1 MDTNLK
7 GKVALVTGG
16 SRGLGAT
23 TARALADEG
32 ADVAIS
38 YVASDDKA
46 QAVVRELEAKG
57 VRAAAFKSDQ
67 GKPGEASELI
77 GAVVKHFGSIDILVN
92 NAAVAI
98 MGKIDDPASNLDAFA
113 RQHQINAIG
122 VIDTIRAVAPV
133 INNGGRIIT
142 IGSGVALRASR
153 VGTADYAASKAAV
166 MAYSRGAARDL
177 GSRNITVNIIHSGV
191 MDTDMNAAW
200 RDALAAAVVNNLAIG
215 RFGLTEEIAAGV
227 VFLASPAASYITGAI
242 LPIDGGHSA

>member
-1 MDTNLK
+1 MDTSLK

-38 YVASDDKA
+38 YVSSTDKA
-46 QAVVRELEAKG
+46 KAVVRELEAKG

-67 GKPGEASELI
+67 GQPGEANKLI
-77 GAVVKHFGSIDILVN
+77 NAVVKHFGTIDILVN
-92 NAAVAI
+92 NAAIAI
-98 MGKIDDPASNLDAFA
+98 MGKIDDPANDLEALAD
-113 RQHQINAIG
+113 QYKINATG

-133 INNGGRIIT
+133 MKDGGRIIT

-153 VGTADYAASKAAV
+153 IGTADYAASKAAV

-177 GSRNITVNIIHSGV
+177 GSRNITVNVIHSGV
-191 MDTDMNAAW
+191 MDTDMNASR

>member
-23 TARALADEG
+23 IARALADEG

-38 YVASDDKA
+38 YVASAEKA
-46 QAVVRELEAKG
+46 QAVVRDLEAKG
-57 VRAAAFKSDQ
+57 VRAAAFRSNQ
-67 GKPGEASELI
+67 GQSGEADQLI
-77 GAVVKHFGSIDILVN
+77 SDVVRQFGHLDILVN

-98 MGKIDDPASNLDAFA
+98 MGKVDDPANDLAALA
-113 RQHQINAIG
+113 RQYAINATG
-122 VIDTIRAVAPV
+122 VIDTIRAAAP
-133 INNGGRIIT
+133 IITDGGRIIT

-153 VGTADYAASKAAV
+153 IGTADYAASKAAI

-177 GSRNITVNIIHSGV
+177 GARNITVNIVHSGV
-191 MDTDMNAAW
+191 MDTDMNAS
-200 RDALAAAVVNNLAIG
+200 RREALAAAVVNSLAIG